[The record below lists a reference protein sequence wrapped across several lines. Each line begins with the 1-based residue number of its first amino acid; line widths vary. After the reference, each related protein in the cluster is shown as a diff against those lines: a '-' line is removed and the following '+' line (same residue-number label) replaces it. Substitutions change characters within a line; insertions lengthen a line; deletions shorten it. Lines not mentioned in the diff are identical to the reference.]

1 MIEDTVESDV
11 EADEDETVSKDV
23 EKGPL
28 DTSSCVQVAVR
39 VRPLLALEA
48 GSDRCLDVF
57 QQSVQVG
64 GQSGPLLT
72 FDRVFDSH
80 TEQSAIFTDC
90 GMSLV
95 ESCLQGYNA
104 TILAYGQTGSGK
116 TFTMMGPDDQA
127 LLAADGNQ
135 HQSGIIPRS
144 LALLFQKLEENSSS
158 SDYRVRLQFLEI
170 YGEDIRDLLVPGN
183 GGDKLTIR
191 DLGGSHEPEVVGATQ
206 ELVSSSSDALKCL
219 SRGMLRRVTGATA
232 MNESSSRSHAILSV
246 LVEQS
251 TKVVEET
258 DGEER
263 LIIKQSKF
271 NFVDLAGSERIKRT
285 QAEGQR
291 MKEGIDINKGLLVLG
306 NVISALGDPK
316 KRGRTFVPYRDS
328 KLTRLL
334 KGSLGGNHKTL
345 MIACVSPS
353 EDNLEES
360 LSCLRYANRAK
371 NIQNNA
377 VVNVDA
383 NTKLIAGLQSQ
394 VKSLSTAL
402 LKSIDGV
409 DILAEGKYSRDVLQ
423 AWAQG
428 DIDLDNAHEPGGS
441 IPPSRPSNSPRKANF
456 DGDNEIQA
464 LKAQLRRVQKHQE
477 EAEEQLYAAKAEKE
491 LYLLQ
496 LSVVDENASL
506 DRDNNPLAKTF
517 LDKANVYEKEIG
529 ELRKSLHEANAK
541 LNYMREAPE
550 VPFSIEKAQRQAEA
564 ERHRLNMLSEKFSM
578 DQTPQNP
585 LPARDDNFEDS
596 DYLSPASKKFIAE
609 IDEEMEEDANIQGD
623 NIQDDNLEAGG
634 LTVVDECNE
643 DDIRANLIDLSRG
656 IAAKEELIDQLKFS
670 EEKYANMR
678 EFYEEKVRQMES
690 ALSEKEAEREQLLLK
705 LRNTHASDATSLASL
720 RDLLKEKDKNIENLR
735 KKHKQL
741 VGLTSVSSRNQVQI
755 TRLQEDVK
763 EMKRRKVLL
772 QKQITRE
779 RRDHA
784 NEIKQL
790 QKEAVKKDRELSRL
804 QKVTADK
811 ENEARKAHLVSKSR
825 LEELGQ
831 LRAKYRDSEKRLRV
845 LSVKQGVMAKAG
857 IDPVLV
863 GRKSNVSRKT
873 ETQTSNNTGT
883 EQNFIINGIR
893 KYFDEKVEEIARKE
907 AIADKLAQE
916 WEAHFELSS
925 QKATMKDLLP
935 TSEEAQSLDLQI
947 KFKEDR
953 IRQLARRLGTVEA
966 SESRNGHTKT
976 VDSFLNEEKFTNFFT
991 GLDPKEAMQIV
1002 SKVLFGM
1009 IVKERRRVSA
1019 LARAA
1024 SSLDERLVAAEKE
1037 VSVRETA
1044 FKNYIREQ
1052 DEEATAASLKK
1063 QEHILSLMDIV
1074 KEDSGANAPRDDTL
1088 LVLAN
1093 ERIASLEQQIIDLRS
1108 RESAVDSFREK
1119 INNLEHSLETK
1130 SHDYEELQ
1138 LHLRQIQMG
1147 MKRLRD
1153 DLKENPGVSFSTSL
1167 AELEAVMCR
1176 PPLLESRRSFESSIK
1191 NTDMLPFSSHNT
1203 DDDSDLPEWASDI
1216 MADLAYIAEGKP
1228 PPSLERSISP
1238 NEQVARPTLY
1248 ITPPPYSEDVSR
1260 NSPEGRGTDLGD
1272 IISSTMPPSTD
1283 KAGRKA
1289 MSREIADRLE
1299 RIIIPGHDRV
1309 DKEADHRDPDEDVE
1323 KHQSVF
1329 ERLVSPSQY
1338 TGTQREK
1345 YFSSRKKRQETADE
1359 AATRLLDHLLEGDD
1373 GAEASRHE
1381 SAQHHS
1387 HSVYED
1393 YTQLNVFERL
1403 QKTTTQAFAV
1413 KQTSNH
1419 QEVTTGGSYGGSTSN
1434 ATPGQDDTRPSN
1446 NYTKLNVF
1454 ERLQRTTT
1462 EAFSK
1467 KKNTK
1472 TKHEKR

>member
-1 MIEDTVESDV
+1 MLEVTIESDTEV
-11 EADEDETVSKDV
+11 DEDETVSKDV

-57 QQSVQVG
+57 QQSIQVG
-64 GQSGPLLT
+64 EQSGPLLT

-80 TEQSAIFTDC
+80 TEQSAIFTDS

-127 LLAADGNQ
+127 LLAADGDQ

-144 LALLFQKLEENSSS
+144 LSLLFQKLEENSTS

-170 YGEDIRDLLVPGN
+170 YGEDIRDLLVPGT

-251 TKVVEET
+251 TKVMEET

-263 LIIKQSKF
+263 LIVKQSKF

-285 QAEGQR
+285 HAEGQR

-409 DILAEGKYSRDVLQ
+409 DILTEGQFSRNVLQ

-428 DIDLDNAHEPGGS
+428 DIDLENANEPGGS
-441 IPPSRPSNSPRKANF
+441 ISSSLPSITRAKANN
-456 DGDNEIQA
+456 DGDNEIHS
-464 LKAQLRRVQKHQE
+464 LKVQLRRLQKHQE

-491 LYLLQ
+491 LYQLQ

-506 DRDNNPLAKTF
+506 DRENNPLAKIF
-517 LDKANVYEKEIG
+517 LDKANDYEKEIG

-564 ERHRLNMLSEKFSM
+564 ERRRLNIISEKFSM
-578 DQTPQNP
+578 DQTPHNS
-585 LPARDDNFEDS
+585 LPVRDDNFEDS
-596 DYLSPASKKFIAE
+596 DYLSPASKKILSDV
-609 IDEEMEEDANIQGD
+609 DEEVEEDADIHFDKVQDGD
-623 NIQDDNLEAGG
+623 LEADH
-634 LTVVDECNE
+634 LTVGNECNE

-670 EEKYANMR
+670 EEKYAVSQRSCSSSSYSSSHQYRLSLVDQNMR

-863 GRKSNVSRKT
+863 GRKSSVSRKT
-873 ETQTSNNTGT
+873 DTQASNSTGS
-883 EQNFIINGIR
+883 EQDININGIR
-893 KYFDEKVEEIARKE
+893 EYFDEKVAEIARKE

-925 QKATMKDLLP
+925 QKAMMKDSLT
-935 TSEEAQSLDLQI
+935 TSEETQSLDLQI

-966 SESRNGHTKT
+966 SESRNGQMTKT
-976 VDSFLNEEKFTNFFT
+976 VDSFLSDEKFTNLFT
-991 GLDPKEAMQIV
+991 GTVQRHCWIIIC
-1002 SKVLFGM
+1002 S
-1009 IVKERRRVSA
+1009 R
-1019 LARAA
+1019 
-1024 SSLDERLVAAEKE
+1024 
-1037 VSVRETA
+1037 
-1044 FKNYIREQ
+1044 
-1052 DEEATAASLKK
+1052 
-1063 QEHILSLMDIV
+1063 
-1074 KEDSGANAPRDDTL
+1074 
-1088 LVLAN
+1088 
-1093 ERIASLEQQIIDLRS
+1093 IID
-1108 RESAVDSFREK
+1108 
-1119 INNLEHSLETK
+1119 
-1130 SHDYEELQ
+1130 
-1138 LHLRQIQMG
+1138 
-1147 MKRLRD
+1147 
-1153 DLKENPGVSFSTSL
+1153 
-1167 AELEAVMCR
+1167 
-1176 PPLLESRRSFESSIK
+1176 
-1191 NTDMLPFSSHNT
+1191 
-1203 DDDSDLPEWASDI
+1203 
-1216 MADLAYIAEGKP
+1216 
-1228 PPSLERSISP
+1228 
-1238 NEQVARPTLY
+1238 
-1248 ITPPPYSEDVSR
+1248 
-1260 NSPEGRGTDLGD
+1260 
-1272 IISSTMPPSTD
+1272 
-1283 KAGRKA
+1283 
-1289 MSREIADRLE
+1289 
-1299 RIIIPGHDRV
+1299 
-1309 DKEADHRDPDEDVE
+1309 
-1323 KHQSVF
+1323 
-1329 ERLVSPSQY
+1329 
-1338 TGTQREK
+1338 
-1345 YFSSRKKRQETADE
+1345 
-1359 AATRLLDHLLEGDD
+1359 
-1373 GAEASRHE
+1373 
-1381 SAQHHS
+1381 
-1387 HSVYED
+1387 
-1393 YTQLNVFERL
+1393 
-1403 QKTTTQAFAV
+1403 
-1413 KQTSNH
+1413 
-1419 QEVTTGGSYGGSTSN
+1419 
-1434 ATPGQDDTRPSN
+1434 
-1446 NYTKLNVF
+1446 
-1454 ERLQRTTT
+1454 
-1462 EAFSK
+1462 
-1467 KKNTK
+1467 
-1472 TKHEKR
+1472 